1 MLTDHFPLK
10 KMPFPS
16 KDDLANAAL
25 NILGEPDATP
35 FTGGT
40 STRDTSIRRH
50 YDSALEHVL
59 TMFRWD
65 FATKFPKLIL
75 ADPQPDDV
83 PPVFPHAYDLPT
95 DCLRVQTITTEAGL
109 LVTQFQLA
117 GTYIFLD
124 TDEHDDSSVL
134 QYTTNDIEP
143 SAMPTV
149 FSDCLVYELAKRI
162 APMLTQSPQL
172 LEQMNALHSQAFAK
186 ATTAEARQT
195 TSGEN
200 TSPLALARNSG
211 LFRARFSI

>member
-1 MLTDHFPLK
+1 
-10 KMPFPS
+10 MPFS
-16 KDDLANAAL
+16 TKDDLANAAL

-65 FATKFPKLIL
+65 FATVLAKLIL
-75 ADPQPDDV
+75 SDPQPDDA
-83 PPVFPHAYDLPT
+83 PPVFPHAYDKPA
-95 DCLRVQTITTEAGL
+95 DCLRLHTITTKAGQ
-109 LVTQFQLA
+109 LVTHFQLA
-117 GTYIFLD
+117 GSHLFLD
-124 TDEHDDSSVL
+124 SDEHDDTSVL
-134 QYTTNDIEP
+134 QYTTNDILP
-143 SAMPTV
+143 AAMPTI

-172 LEQMNALHSQAFAK
+172 LEQMHSLHREAFAK

-200 TSPLALARNSG
+200 TSPLLLAKNSG
-211 LFRARFSI
+211 LYRSRFE

>member
-1 MLTDHFPLK
+1 
-10 KMPFPS
+10 MPFS
-16 KDDLANAAL
+16 TKDDLANAAL

-65 FATKFPKLIL
+65 FNTKLTKLAL

-95 DCLRVQTITTEAGL
+95 DCLRLQTITTEAGNQ
-109 LVTQFQLA
+109 VTHFQLA
-117 GTYIFLD
+117 GTYIYLD
-124 TDEHDDSSVL
+124 TDEHDDSTVL
-134 QYTTNDIEP
+134 QYSTNDIEP
-143 SAMPTV
+143 AAMPTS

-162 APMLTQSPQL
+162 APMLTQSPQI

-200 TSPLALARNSG
+200 TSPILLARNSG
-211 LFRARFSI
+211 LYRSRFE